1 MCCEKEN
8 ITQISYIFF
17 VIQQLGCSQE
27 KFIYCLVI
35 AINNISDVSK
45 SEIPSIEKK
54 IANFFKLLA
63 LKTDQYS
70 EFYSFPKLV
79 LVNKLYFLQ
88 VQIKGK
94 TMPRTICYITD
105 NII

>member
-54 IANFFKLLA
+54 KCLFF
-63 LKTDQYS
+63 
-70 EFYSFPKLV
+70 
-79 LVNKLYFLQ
+79 
-88 VQIKGK
+88 QIVS
-94 TMPRTICYITD
+94 IED
-105 NII
+105 

>member
-17 VIQQLGCSQE
+17 VIQQLSCSEE
-27 KFIYCLVI
+27 KFIFCLVI

-54 IANFFKLLA
+54 TFAILFKLLA

-88 VQIKGK
+88 VQI
-94 TMPRTICYITD
+94 
-105 NII
+105 